1 MFSSSKKTTQLR
13 PLHASLLLC
22 VLVLLLDF
30 SVNRWFYPTAEFD
43 VDCQA
48 LVSDQWQL
56 ANKVSLSSPEISR
69 FSPHDNKNTFADND
83 PLKSTPQVF
92 RVIAAF
98 NDASSN
104 SIVTQQCQAV
114 YTNVSA
120 HYGSNQLEIP
130 AHCFFGDLMR
140 TSAVDKRSGV
150 NASTQASHGLRTQLK
165 NYCVYMGEDVQ
176 SPDDIFAVEEIAC
189 KYNPARPA
197 NQKISPKQ
205 QLVNDSCLVKLD
217 KPVPKSIRQQALNWW
232 RPDPNINQ
240 SAAEQLSS
248 LLGIYQD
255 EYSCNINS
263 GNIESRQALHL
274 VSHSIDNDGLGLRRV
289 VSTGK
294 AIYQHSIEG
303 VILAPGRIPN
313 NIDTR
318 SGDSGGAVF
327 IYDEGVK
334 KLLGI
339 QVAVLSAYS
348 DYFLTGTDADAN
360 DRDSI
365 KGDGANK
372 SLRKNGYL
380 KNYNIAINPHIA
392 EGAIAGYPYIIQR
405 AK

>member
-1 MFSSSKKTTQLR
+1 MFSSGKKTTRLR

-30 SVNRWFYPTAEFD
+30 SVSRFFYRTADFD
-43 VDCQA
+43 IDCKT
-48 LVSDQWQL
+48 LVADQWQL
-56 ANKVSLSSPEISR
+56 ANKVSLSSPEINR

-83 PLKSTPQVF
+83 PFKATPQVF

-98 NDASSN
+98 HDSSSN
-104 SIVTQQCQAV
+104 AIVTQQCQAV

-120 HYGSNQLEIP
+120 HYGSDQLEIP
-130 AHCFFGDLMR
+130 AHCFFGDLM
-140 TSAVDKRSGV
+140 TASTVDKRSSI

-176 SPDDIFAVEEIAC
+176 SPDAIFAVEEIAC
-189 KYNPARPA
+189 KYNPAQQA
-197 NQKISPKQ
+197 SQKTLAKQ

-217 KPVPKSIRQQALNWW
+217 KPVPKSIRQQPLNWW
-232 RPDPNINQ
+232 RPDPNVNQ
-240 SAAEQLSS
+240 SVAEQLSA

-263 GNIESRQALHL
+263 GNIESTQALYL

-327 IYDEGVK
+327 IYDKGVK

-348 DYFLTGTDADAN
+348 DYFLPVADADAD
-360 DRDSI
+360 DREYFN
-365 KGDGANK
+365 GHAPNK
-372 SLRKNGYL
+372 PLRKNAYL

-392 EGAIAGYPYIIQR
+392 AGGVAGYPYIIQR